1 MAALWAIDVDSSFLK
16 YIISHALFHRGGS
29 SGQVIVDDDK
39 RATAAGEISADKSRM
54 TKIKKADLHSMVVQT

>member
-1 MAALWAIDVDSSFLK
+1 MSIQASSNILLAMHFSIVAA
-16 YIISHALFHRGGS
+16 
-29 SGQVIVDDDK
+29 QVAKSLLTMNSNDNK